1 MTDEPI
7 GPDED
12 AAIVAKCRA
21 GDPDAFEAI
30 VEKHQK
36 RMLNIAFRMTGSY
49 EDACEVVQ
57 DAFVAAYRSL
67 AEFRGASR
75 FSTWLSAIVMNLAR
89 NRLLQMRSRE
99 RREPVSLD
107 DPLGTDSGHLVFEPA
122 ATGPSVLERLE
133 QEDVSRMVQECINRL
148 EADFRG
154 VVVLRDIQG
163 FSYSE
168 ISAIL
173 KLAEGT
179 VKSRLFRARDALRE
193 CLEKLR
199 KGL

>member
-1 MTDEPI
+1 MTAERT

-12 AAIVAKCRA
+12 LGVIGRCLA
-21 GDPDAFEAI
+21 GDVDAFETI
-30 VEKHQK
+30 VERHQK

-67 AEFRGASR
+67 AEFRGESL
-75 FSTWLSAIVMNLAR
+75 FSTWLSAVVMNLAR
-89 NRLLQMRSRE
+89 NRIVQMQNRE
-99 RREPVSLD
+99 QREPVSLD
-107 DPLGTDSGHLVFEPA
+107 DPIKTDSGHIVFEPA
-122 ATGPSVLERLE
+122 AAGPSVMEQLE
-133 QEDVSRMVQECINRL
+133 QDEIRRMVQDCINNL

-168 ISAIL
+168 VGEIL
-173 KLAEGT
+173 RLAEGT

-193 CLEKLR
+193 CIEKLR
-199 KGL
+199 RGL

>member
-1 MTDEPI
+1 MTDEHI
-7 GPDED
+7 SPDED
-12 AAIVAKCRA
+12 IGIIARCRA
-21 GDPDAFEAI
+21 GDVDAFAEI
-30 VEKHQK
+30 VERHQK
-36 RMLNIAFRMTGSY
+36 RMLNLAFRMTGSH

-57 DAFVAAYRSL
+57 DAFVAAYRSI
-67 AEFRGASR
+67 AGFKGASR

-89 NRLLQMRSRE
+89 NRIVQMRSRE
-99 RREPVSLD
+99 RRETASLE
-107 DPLGTDSGHLVFEPA
+107 DPLDTDNGHLVFEPA
-122 ATGPSVLERLE
+122 APGPSVLERLE
-133 QEDVSRMVQECINRL
+133 QEEIRRMVQECINRL

-154 VVVLRDIQG
+154 VVVLRDIRG

-168 ISAIL
+168 VSEIL
-173 KLAEGT
+173 RLAEGT